1 MSLGII
7 NKNTSSPFMLRR
19 SIVDQGGQGGA
30 YESGGFNPDQ
40 GYSDGGTANA
50 IAALG
55 NTIGAGLSARTAG
68 DENKD
73 DLAASNRLDKKSKR
87 ISEKIS
93 SLDIFSLILFDF
105 LSNLLDKKSKRISEK
120 ISSLDTSEDK
130 KKRLEKRLGNVGERK
145 VKVESRINDYNEMVK
160 PTLTSDIGKIKK

>member
-1 MSLGII
+1 MSLSII

-55 NTIGAGLSARTAG
+55 STIGAGIASRTAG
-68 DENKD
+68 DENKE
-73 DLAASNRLDKKSKR
+73 DLSTSKRLDKKSKR
-87 ISEKIS
+87 ISDKIS
-93 SLDIFSLILFDF
+93 NS
-105 LSNLLDKKSKRISEK
+105 
-120 ISSLDTSEDK
+120 DTSEDK
-130 KKRLEKRLGNVGERK
+130 KKRLEKRLGNVGEKQVK
-145 VKVESRINDYNEMVK
+145 VKSRIDDYNEMVK
-160 PTLTSDIGKIKK
+160 PTLTSDLKKI

>member
-50 IAALG
+50 ITALG
-55 NTIGAGLSARTAG
+55 ATIGAGLSARTAG

-73 DLAASNRLDKKSKR
+73 DLATSKRLDKKSKR
-87 ISEKIS
+87 ISDKIS
-93 SLDIFSLILFDF
+93 SSG
-105 LSNLLDKKSKRISEK
+105 
-120 ISSLDTSEDK
+120 TSEDK

-145 VKVESRINDYNEMVK
+145 VKVESRISDYNEMVK

>member
-93 SLDIFSLILFDF
+93 SS
-105 LSNLLDKKSKRISEK
+105 
-120 ISSLDTSEDK
+120 DTSEDK

>member
-40 GYSDGGTANA
+40 GYSDGGAATA

-55 NTIGAGLSARTAG
+55 STIGAGLSSRTAG
-68 DENKD
+68 DDNKD
-73 DLAASNRLDKKSKR
+73 DMSTSKRLVKKSKR
-87 ISEKIS
+87 ITEKIS
-93 SLDIFSLILFDF
+93 SS
-105 LSNLLDKKSKRISEK
+105 
-120 ISSLDTSEDK
+120 DTSEDK
-130 KKRLEKRLGNVGERK
+130 KKRLEKRLGNIGEKQIK
-145 VKVESRINDYNEMVK
+145 VKSRINEYNEMVK
-160 PTLTSDIGKIKK
+160 PTLTSDILKI

>member
-30 YESGGFNPDQ
+30 YESGGFNPEES
-40 GYSDGGTANA
+40 YSDGGTANA

-55 NTIGAGLSARTAG
+55 NTIGAGLAARTAG

-73 DLAASNRLDKKSKR
+73 NLSTSKRLEKKSKR
-87 ISEKIS
+87 ISDKVIS
-93 SLDIFSLILFDF
+93 S
-105 LSNLLDKKSKRISEK
+105 
-120 ISSLDTSEDK
+120 DTSEDK
-130 KKRLEKRLGNVGERK
+130 KKRLDKRLGNVGEKQVK
-145 VKVESRINDYNEMVK
+145 VKSKIDKYNEMVK
-160 PTLTSDIGKIKK
+160 PTLTSDLKKI

>member
-55 NTIGAGLSARTAG
+55 NTIGAGLASRTAG

-73 DLAASNRLDKKSKR
+73 DLAASKRLDKKSKR
-87 ISEKIS
+87 ISDKIS
-93 SLDIFSLILFDF
+93 SS
-105 LSNLLDKKSKRISEK
+105 
-120 ISSLDTSEDK
+120 DTSEDK

-145 VKVESRINDYNEMVK
+145 VKVESRISDYNEMVK

>member
-93 SLDIFSLILFDF
+93 SLD
-105 LSNLLDKKSKRISEK
+105 
-120 ISSLDTSEDK
+120 TSEDK

>member
-73 DLAASNRLDKKSKR
+73 DLAASKRLDKKSKR
-87 ISEKIS
+87 ISDKIS
-93 SLDIFSLILFDF
+93 SS
-105 LSNLLDKKSKRISEK
+105 
-120 ISSLDTSEDK
+120 DTSEDK

-145 VKVESRINDYNEMVK
+145 VKVESRISDYNEMVK

>member
-7 NKNTSSPFMLRR
+7 NKNTGSPFMLRR

-30 YESGGFNPDQ
+30 YESGGFNPEQ

-55 NTIGAGLSARTAG
+55 STIGAGLASRTAG
-68 DENKD
+68 DNNKD
-73 DLAASNRLDKKSKR
+73 DLTASKRLDKKSKR
-87 ISEKIS
+87 ISDKIS
-93 SLDIFSLILFDF
+93 SS
-105 LSNLLDKKSKRISEK
+105 
-120 ISSLDTSEDK
+120 DTSEDK

-145 VKVESRINDYNEMVK
+145 VKVESKISSYNEMTK
-160 PTLTSDIGKIKK
+160 PTLTSDLKKI